1 MCAYN
6 GGFPVILR
14 NREGTIWGRNAGD
27 VVSPALTDK
36 SSVAMQ
42 TAVTIDSRR
51 TEPGDWLTAAFLL
64 GFPSIAMLV
73 QGASSAVSIGAGVI
87 ALAALCWRPAGAPY
101 GYARPDR
108 LGLALCIALCAP
120 VAAVALSTLSH
131 DHPLLR
137 TWDSPSRFLLAVPIF
152 LALRRAP
159 LRTFAWADLSF
170 TLGALSSLVIA
181 VIMPRDWG
189 DGRIGSA
196 FLNPIHFGDLAVAL
210 GVLSAIALNWWRK
223 DSTFMRAL
231 KFAGLFAGLAASLLS
246 GSRGGWAAIPLVAVL
261 IVWELGRGK
270 PLHWKV
276 LMPVTV
282 ALLLGMVYGL
292 SGTVRQRVG
301 DVSSDLAQYTQG
313 HRDTSVGI
321 RLQLYEA
328 ASTLIAEH
336 PVLGLGGDGFR
347 DKMTSMAK
355 QGALT
360 PKAAAFGE
368 GEVHNQLLA
377 YMANYG
383 IVGGLALLS
392 IYIVPAI
399 FFAAKLKSASRT
411 TRRTALM
418 GLSFVLMFFVF
429 GLTVETFDLKS
440 TVSFY
445 ATMLAVLAAITERSE
460 VKSERF

>member
-1 MCAYN
+1 M
-6 GGFPVILR
+6 P
-14 NREGTIWGRNAGD
+14 
-27 VVSPALTDK
+27 
-36 SSVAMQ
+36 

-51 TEPGDWLTAAFLL
+51 TAPSDWLTAAFLL
-64 GFPSIAMLV
+64 AFPSIAMLV

-87 ALAALCWRPAGAPY
+87 SLAALCSRPAGAPY
-101 GYARPDR
+101 GYAPLERR
-108 LGLALCIALCAP
+108 ALALCIALCGP

-131 DHPLLR
+131 GHPMLR
-137 TWDSPSRFLLAVPIF
+137 TWDSPSRFLLAIPIF

-159 LRTFAWADLSF
+159 PRIFVWADLSF
-170 TLGALSSLVIA
+170 TLGALSSLVLA
-181 VIMPRDWG
+181 LFMPRNWG

-196 FLNPIHFGDLAVAL
+196 FLNPIHFGDLALAL
-210 GVLSAIALNWWRK
+210 GILSAIALNWWRR
-223 DSTFMRAL
+223 DSVLWRAL
-231 KFAGLFAGLAASLLS
+231 KIAGLFGGLAASLLS
-246 GSRGGWAAIPLVAVL
+246 GARGGWAAIPLVALLV
-261 IVWELGRGK
+261 VWELGRSK

-276 LMPVTV
+276 LMPVVV
-282 ALLLGMVYGL
+282 ALLLGLVYGL
-292 SGTVRQRVG
+292 SGTVRDRVNS
-301 DVSSDLAQYTQG
+301 VSSDLTQYTQG

-328 ASTLIAEH
+328 AATLIAEH

-347 DKMTSMAK
+347 DKMASMAK

-360 PKAAAFGE
+360 PTAAAFGE

-383 IVGGLALLS
+383 IVGGLALLG
-392 IYIVPAI
+392 IYIVPAV
-399 FFAAKLKSASRT
+399 FFAARLKSASRT

-445 ATMLAVLAAITERSE
+445 ATMLAVLAAITERTD
-460 VKSERF
+460 VKTDSFEG

>member
-1 MCAYN
+1 M
-6 GGFPVILR
+6 P
-14 NREGTIWGRNAGD
+14 
-27 VVSPALTDK
+27 
-36 SSVAMQ
+36 

-51 TEPGDWLTAAFLL
+51 TAPSDWLTAAFLL
-64 GFPSIAMLV
+64 AFPSIAMLV

-87 ALAALCWRPAGAPY
+87 SLAALCSRPKGALY
-101 GYARPDR
+101 GYAPLERR
-108 LGLALCIALCAP
+108 GLAFCIALCGP

-131 DHPLLR
+131 GHPLFR
-137 TWDSPSRFLLAVPIF
+137 TWDSPSRFLLAIPIF

-159 LRTFAWADLSF
+159 PRIFVWSDLSF
-170 TLGALSSLVIA
+170 TLGALSALA
-181 VIMPRDWG
+181 LALFMPRDWG

-196 FLNPIHFGDLAVAL
+196 FLNPIHFGDLALAL
-210 GVLSAIALNWWRK
+210 GVLSAIAVNWWRK
-223 DSTFMRAL
+223 DSALWRAL
-231 KFAGLFAGLAASLLS
+231 KIAGLFAGLAASLLS
-246 GSRGGWAAIPLVAVL
+246 GARGGWAAIPLVALL
-261 IVWELGRGK
+261 IVWELGRNK

-276 LMPVTV
+276 LMPVAV
-282 ALLLGMVYGL
+282 ALLLGLVYGL
-292 SGTVRQRVG
+292 SGTVRDRVNG
-301 DVSSDLAQYTQG
+301 VSSDLTQYTQG

-328 ASTLIAEH
+328 ASTLIAKH

-360 PKAAAFGE
+360 PTAAAFGE

-383 IVGGLALLS
+383 IVGGLALLA
-392 IYIVPAI
+392 IYIVPGV

-445 ATMLAVLAAITERSE
+445 ATMLAVFAAIAERAD
-460 VKSERF
+460 VKSDSIQG

>member
-1 MCAYN
+1 M
-6 GGFPVILR
+6 P
-14 NREGTIWGRNAGD
+14 
-27 VVSPALTDK
+27 
-36 SSVAMQ
+36 

-51 TEPGDWLTAAFLL
+51 TAPSDWLTAVFLL
-64 GFPSIAMLV
+64 AFPSIAMLV

-87 ALAALCWRPAGAPY
+87 SLAALCSRPAGAPY
-101 GYARPDR
+101 GYAPLERR
-108 LGLALCIALCAP
+108 ALALCIALCGP

-131 DHPLLR
+131 GHPMLR
-137 TWDSPSRFLLAVPIF
+137 TWDSPSRFLLAIPIF

-159 LRTFAWADLSF
+159 PRIFVWADLSF
-170 TLGALSSLVIA
+170 TLGALSSLVLA
-181 VIMPRDWG
+181 LFMPRNWG

-196 FLNPIHFGDLAVAL
+196 FLNPIHFGDLALAL
-210 GVLSAIALNWWRK
+210 GILSAIALNWWRK
-223 DSTFMRAL
+223 DSVLWRAL
-231 KFAGLFAGLAASLLS
+231 KIAGLFGGLAASLLS
-246 GSRGGWAAIPLVAVL
+246 GARGGWAAIPLVALLV
-261 IVWELGRGK
+261 VWELGRSK

-276 LMPVTV
+276 LMPVVV
-282 ALLLGMVYGL
+282 ALLLGLVYGL
-292 SGTVRQRVG
+292 SGTVRDRVNS
-301 DVSSDLAQYTQG
+301 VSSDLTQYTQG

-328 ASTLIAEH
+328 AATLIAEH

-347 DKMTSMAK
+347 DKMASMAK

-360 PKAAAFGE
+360 PTAAAFGE

-383 IVGGLALLS
+383 IVGGLALLG
-392 IYIVPAI
+392 IYIVPAV
-399 FFAAKLKSASRT
+399 FFAARLKSASRM

-445 ATMLAVLAAITERSE
+445 ATMLAVLAAITERTD
-460 VKSERF
+460 VKTNSFEG

>member
-1 MCAYN
+1 M
-6 GGFPVILR
+6 P
-14 NREGTIWGRNAGD
+14 
-27 VVSPALTDK
+27 
-36 SSVAMQ
+36 

-51 TEPGDWLTAAFLL
+51 TAPSDWLTAAFLL
-64 GFPSIAMLV
+64 AFPSIAMLV

-87 ALAALCWRPAGAPY
+87 SLTALCSRPAGAPY
-101 GYARPDR
+101 GYAPLERR
-108 LGLALCIALCAP
+108 ALALCIALCGP

-131 DHPLLR
+131 GHPMLR
-137 TWDSPSRFLLAVPIF
+137 TWDSPSRFLLAIPIF

-159 LRTFAWADLSF
+159 PRIFVWADLSF
-170 TLGALSSLVIA
+170 TLGALSALA
-181 VIMPRDWG
+181 LALFTPRDWG

-196 FLNPIHFGDLAVAL
+196 FLNPIHFGDLALAL
-210 GVLSAIALNWWRK
+210 GILSAIALNWWRK
-223 DSTFMRAL
+223 DSVLWRAL
-231 KFAGLFAGLAASLLS
+231 KIAGLFGGLAASLLS
-246 GSRGGWAAIPLVAVL
+246 GARGGWAAIPLVALLV
-261 IVWELGRGK
+261 VWELGRSK

-276 LMPVTV
+276 LMPVVV
-282 ALLLGMVYGL
+282 ALLLGLVYGL
-292 SGTVRQRVG
+292 SGTVRDRVNS
-301 DVSSDLAQYTQG
+301 VSSDLTQYTQG

-328 ASTLIAEH
+328 AATLIAEH

-360 PKAAAFGE
+360 PTAAAFGE
-368 GEVHNQLLA
+368 GEVHNELLA

-383 IVGGLALLS
+383 IVGGLALLG
-392 IYIVPAI
+392 IYIVPAV
-399 FFAAKLKSASRT
+399 FFAARLKSASRT

-445 ATMLAVLAAITERSE
+445 ATMLAVLAAITERTD
-460 VKSERF
+460 VKTDSFEG